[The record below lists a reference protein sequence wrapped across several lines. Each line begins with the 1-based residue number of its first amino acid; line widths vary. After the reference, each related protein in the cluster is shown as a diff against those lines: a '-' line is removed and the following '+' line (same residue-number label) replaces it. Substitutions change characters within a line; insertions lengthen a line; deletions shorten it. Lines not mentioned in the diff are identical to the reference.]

1 MNKPDRSSSSFS
13 ARSSSSAPSS
23 SNAPSS
29 SSARSSS
36 STRTAA
42 ILVVGIA
49 LLYLAREILIPLAFA
64 ITLTLILAPAVAW
77 FEKILRLSRV
87 PSVLLVM
94 ILAMAVAGSV
104 SFVIFNQLV
113 GIADDLPVY
122 RKNIDQKIEAMRRPG
137 KSALQRAAE
146 SVKEL
151 SGALSGAPAGPA
163 QPAPNPADRLNRRNA
178 SDAGGP
184 TPVQVIE
191 PPVGELQYVRDL
203 IQPFLAPLAMLGITL
218 VFTVFLLI
226 ELTDLRNRIFR
237 LAGLSRLNV
246 MTQALEDAAQ
256 RVSRYLALQITV
268 NVAFGILFGTGLY
281 LIGVPYAALWGGV
294 AAILRMVP
302 YLGSAAAALSP
313 FLLALAVFDRWGPPL
328 LVLVLFGALEVV
340 TANLIEPW
348 LYGTQLGISSLA
360 LLLTAVFWA
369 TLWGPAGLI
378 LSTPLTVCLVVLG
391 RYIPQ
396 LSFLHVLLGDQQVL
410 APEAQVYQRL
420 LAMDDQEAR
429 AAADRYLGQ
438 YSLVQLYDSVM
449 IPVLSLVEQDRH
461 KGALP
466 PSREEFL
473 LLSVRE
479 MLAEFSER
487 TPKIPIEN
495 GAAPRGTPAGIS
507 DAPRG
512 RVICLPANDEA
523 DEIAAAM
530 LTQLLQQAGHA
541 ALSFPLEESLLYTIG
556 MVQPGE
562 ADLFCISAV
571 PPFAFARAKALSGQ
585 LQLRFPRTKIL
596 VGVWGFTGDPER
608 ALRRFEPSSPN
619 KLVTTLA
626 DAIRFAAGGDPVP
639 EESLADDYRNS
650 S

>member
-1 MNKPDRSSSSFS
+1 V
-13 ARSSSSAPSS
+13 
-23 SNAPSS
+23 
-29 SSARSSS
+29 
-36 STRTAA
+36 TA
-42 ILVVGIA
+42 IA

-64 ITLTLILAPAVAW
+64 ITLTLVLAPAVAW
-77 FEKILRLSRV
+77 VEKTVRLSRV

-94 ILAMAVAGSV
+94 IVALAAAGSI

-137 KSALQRAAE
+137 RSAFQRAAE

-151 SGALSGAPAGPA
+151 SGALSGSPAAPAPPPA
-163 QPAPNPADRLNRRNA
+163 NPADRLSRRNA
-178 SDAGGP
+178 QDASGP
-184 TPVQVIE
+184 VPVQVVE
-191 PPVGELQYVRDL
+191 PPVGALQYVRDL
-203 IQPFLAPLAMLGITL
+203 LQPFLAPLAMFGITL
-218 VFTVFLLI
+218 VFTLFLLI

-256 RVSRYLALQITV
+256 RVSRYLALQISV
-268 NVAFGILFGTGLY
+268 NASFGILFGTGLY
-281 LIGVPYAALWGGV
+281 FIGVPYAALWGGV

-302 YLGSAAAALSP
+302 YLGSVAAALAP
-313 FLLALAVFDRWGPPL
+313 FVLALAVFDRWGPPL
-328 LVLVLFGALEVV
+328 LVLVLFGGLEVV

-378 LSTPLTVCLVVLG
+378 LSTPLTVCVVVLG

-396 LSFLHVLLGDQQVL
+396 LSFLDVLLGDQQVL

-429 AAADRYLGQ
+429 AAAERYLVQ
-438 YSLVQLYDSVM
+438 HSLVELYDAVI
-449 IPVLSLVEQDRH
+449 IPVLSLAEQDRH
-461 KGALP
+461 KGTLP
-466 PSREEFL
+466 LSREEFL
-473 LLSVRE
+473 LLSIRE

-487 TPKIPIEN
+487 TPRNLVGSATLSN
-495 GAAPRGTPAGIS
+495 GTAPQAAEPG
-507 DAPRG
+507 APEAPKG
-512 RVICLPANDEA
+512 RMICLPANDEA

-530 LTQLLQQAGHA
+530 LTQLLQQEGYP
-541 ALSFPLEESLLYTIG
+541 ALSFPLESSLLYTVGLI
-556 MVQPGE
+556 QPGE

-571 PPFAFARAKALSGQ
+571 PPFAFARAKTLCGQ

-596 VGVWGFTGDPER
+596 VGVWGFAGDPER
-608 ALRRFEPSSPN
+608 ALHRFQPSSPD
-619 KLVTTLA
+619 KLVTTIA
-626 DAIRFAAGGDPVP
+626 EAIRFASGTAPAP
-639 EESLADDYRNS
+639 EENPIDDYRNS